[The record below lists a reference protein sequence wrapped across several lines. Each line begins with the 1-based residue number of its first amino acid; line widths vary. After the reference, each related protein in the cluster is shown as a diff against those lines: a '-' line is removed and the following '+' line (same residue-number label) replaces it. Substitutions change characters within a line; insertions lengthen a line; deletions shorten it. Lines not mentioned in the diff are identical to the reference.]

1 LAIVTRLIQIHAGIH
16 KTGSTAIQRMLA
28 RLAPDLSAHGI
39 ATPGI
44 GNKGSGHHILASF
57 ANDPDGCEKAWA
69 KLAGRLER
77 ETSDRVLLSSE
88 FFVNAD
94 PKALHTALSTLGPHE
109 VRIQFYVRPHIAL
122 FTSLYLQRVKAGI
135 ALADPTDLAESYARS
150 AEFDYAPVIEAYI
163 DTFGADA
170 VRVREFVPS
179 AFEGGS
185 LMADVWSFLDLPA
198 PLLQQAEVLG
208 RDVVNPTPTAEQAV
222 VLIALARRAR
232 AAMGSAFQPRA
243 LRRSLAYLLTELRA
257 RLPGQAT
264 RYRLPMDLQS
274 AIADHMDGPRAAF
287 ARHLDRQPSAAFCA
301 EPVTASSPLA
311 PIPFQPVRDALA
323 AVADMAHERGWTSLS
338 RVVTRFA
345 DSLRRIVAPNGGDL
359 LDLRALSG
367 KAMA

>member
-1 LAIVTRLIQIHAGIH
+1 
-16 KTGSTAIQRMLA
+16 MC
-28 RLAPDLSAHGI
+28 AP
-39 ATPGI
+39 
-44 GNKGSGHHILASF
+44 
-57 ANDPDGCEKAWA
+57 
-69 KLAGRLER
+69 
-77 ETSDRVLLSSE
+77 
-88 FFVNAD
+88 
-94 PKALHTALSTLGPHE
+94 
-109 VRIQFYVRPHIAL
+109 IAL

-150 AEFDYAPVIEAYI
+150 AEFDYVPVIEAYI

-208 RDVVNPTPTAEQAV
+208 RDVVNPTPTAEQAF

-232 AAMGSAFQPRA
+232 AAMGSAFHPRA

-274 AIADHMDGPRAAF
+274 AIADHMDGP
-287 ARHLDRQPSAAFCA
+287 ARPLPGIWIVSQAPRSAPNRLPRHRPWHRSRF
-301 EPVTASSPLA
+301 
-311 PIPFQPVRDALA
+311 
-323 AVADMAHERGWTSLS
+323 SLS
-338 RVVTRFA
+338 AMRWPPWLTWRMNADGRPCRV
-345 DSLRRIVAPNGGDL
+345 S
-359 LDLRALSG
+359 
-367 KAMA
+367 